1 MFSIK
6 NLKIGT
12 KLFVAPLVSVI
23 LLIILAVFSYNSL
36 QTQKQSSAFS
46 MQFNKE
52 TIQLNARILA
62 DARLLNA
69 SLYRIFNLYTA
80 NFKADRINAEIVELK
95 QTFAKTNKNIN
106 KMIKQL
112 QKTDLKSLK
121 NYKETQKLFQEY
133 HKTAL
138 ESLDMVD
145 FDVATGFMLFAG
157 ANDIFIN
164 INKNME
170 DFEKIS
176 IDKLSKFQQKAS
188 KNADSTIVMLYIVVF
203 SSIILSL
210 IATFLTS
217 RSIITPLKEFQT
229 GLLDFFKYL
238 NREKD
243 NVTHLNDKFNDE
255 IGDMAKIIN
264 ENITKIKI
272 GIEKDNALIDD
283 ANSTINKAIE
293 GCYSET
299 ITATT
304 TNQSLEDLKNKV
316 NSMIVSTRKHFA
328 DVNSI
333 LQEYAHLDYRNEL
346 KIDNIKKDGAF
357 DLLVADINKLRNAVI
372 NMLKLS
378 SISSDELFSKADF
391 LQIQMKNLSDASSQQ
406 AASLEETAMA
416 IEQITQSAHSASAKA
431 QEVISQSNDIKTVVE
446 IIGDIAD
453 QTNLLA
459 LNAAIEAARAGEHG
473 RGFAVVADEV
483 RKLAERTQKSLS
495 EINVNVNVLSQSII
509 EISENIE
516 EQSDAMSHINNAIS
530 KIDKTTQT
538 NASTTNEINNAV
550 IEVKNMSSN
559 ILEDIKEKK
568 F

>member
-6 NLKIGT
+6 NFKIGT

-23 LLIILAVFSYNSL
+23 LLIILAVFSYSSL

-62 DARLLNA
+62 DARLINA

-95 QTFAKTNKNIN
+95 QIFAKTNKNIN

-121 NYKETQKLFQEY
+121 DYKETQKLFQEY

-272 GIEKDNALIDD
+272 GIEKDNALIDN
-283 ANSTINKAIE
+283 AKSTIDTVIK

-299 ITATT
+299 ISTST
-304 TNQSLEDLKNKV
+304 TNQSLEDFKNQV
-316 NSMIVSTRKHFA
+316 NNMILSTKGHFT

-346 KIDNIKKDGAF
+346 KIDNIKQGGIF
-357 DLLVADINKLRNAVI
+357 DLLVADINKLRNAIVI
-372 NMLKLS
+372 MLKSS
-378 SISSDELFSKADF
+378 SISSHELFSKADF
-391 LQIQMKNLSDASSQQ
+391 LQTQMKNLSDASSQQ
-406 AASLEETAMA
+406 AASLEETAIA
-416 IEQITQSAHSASAKA
+416 IEQITQSTHSTSAKT
-431 QEVISQSNDIKTVVE
+431 QEVISQSNDIKSVVE

-509 EISENIE
+509 EIGENIE

-530 KIDKTTQT
+530 KIDKTTQI
-538 NASTTNEINNAV
+538 NANTTNEVNSVV

-559 ILEDIKEKK
+559 ILEDLKEKK